1 MATDTEVPLIPV
13 EERKRGFRVFS
24 VTFSGVGIWFAVLF
38 FAFSLF
44 PSLLPRAGYLQ
55 GIASGITIMVGY
67 LIGVGL
73 QTLWRYLQIPS
84 LPVKVARWVTGIL
97 WVLVGLAVASS
108 IWRYVGWQNE
118 LRTIFAKDP
127 ISPSVWPV
135 IVVVTVLVAALILIV
150 ARSLR
155 KLAKFG
161 TRLLNRIFPPRLSQL
176 ISVGVIVVLLWSLIT
191 GVLVRGFFDGANAMF
206 STRDT
211 ATSEGVVP
219 TTSMLRSGGPESAVT
234 WESLGRKGRDF
245 VATGPTVE
253 QIDEF
258 SGGGAIEPIRVYV
271 GLDTEADLQTR
282 ADLLLAALQ
291 RTGAFDREVLVVAT
305 TTGTGFLDPAGIDPL
320 EYMYNGDT
328 AIAGVQYSFLPSWIS
343 LLADQQAV
351 KDTSRTV
358 FDTVHD
364 YWATLPE
371 DSRPDLYL
379 YGLSLGSYGVES
391 ILNSIN
397 VLNEPIDG
405 AFMSGPPFVNSLHN
419 DIEADRDPGSQA
431 WLPAFEG
438 GRTVQFTSSG
448 SQINAV
454 VEQNWGPTR
463 LVYLQHSSDPVVF
476 FNQNLAYEEPEWL
489 LEGQRGP
496 DIPKEMVWVPLVTM
510 WQVALDL
517 PAAGSVPIGHGH
529 MYSPQSNTE
538 AWAAMTQPQDW
549 TPAETARL
557 VAQMEADGTAS

>member
-1 MATDTEVPLIPV
+1 MAVDTEVPPTT
-13 EERKRGFRVFS
+13 EETGNPGFRVFS
-24 VTFSGVGIWFAVLF
+24 LSFSGVGIWFAVLF

-44 PSLLPRAGYLQ
+44 PSLLPRAGYVQ

-73 QTLWRYLQIPS
+73 QTLWRYLQIP
-84 LPVKVARWVTGIL
+84 PMPARVARWVKGVL
-97 WVLVGLAVASS
+97 WVLVGLAVASAS
-108 IWRYVGWQNE
+108 WRYVGWQNE
-118 LRTIFAKDP
+118 VRSIFTKDP
-127 ISPSVWPV
+127 IGPTVWLV

-155 KLAKFG
+155 KLARLG
-161 TRLLNRIFPPRLSQL
+161 TRLLNKIFPPRLSQL
-176 ISVGVIVVLLWSLIT
+176 ISVGIIVVLLWSLVS
-191 GVLVRGFFDGANAMF
+191 GLLVRAFFEGANAMF

-219 TTSMLRSGGPESAVT
+219 TTSTLRSGGPESLVT
-234 WESLGRKGRDF
+234 WDSLGRKGRDF
-245 VATGPTVE
+245 VATGPSVE

-271 GLDTEADLQTR
+271 GLDTEPDLQER
-282 ADLLLAALQ
+282 ADLLLAELQ

-305 TTGTGFLDPAGIDPL
+305 TTGTGFLDPAGVDPL
-320 EYMYNGDT
+320 EYMFNGDT

-351 KDTSRTV
+351 QDTSRTV

-371 DSRPDLYL
+371 QARPDLYL

-397 VLNEPIDG
+397 VINEPIDG

-419 DIEADRDPGSQA
+419 EIEANRDPGSQA

-448 SQINAV
+448 SQINEV

-476 FNQNLAYEEPEWL
+476 FNQKLAYEEPEWL
-489 LEGQRGP
+489 LAGQRGP
-496 DIPKEMVWVPLVTM
+496 DIPQEMVWVPLVTM

-529 MYSPQSNTE
+529 MYSPQSNAE
-538 AWAAMTQPQDW
+538 AWAAMTQPDDW
-549 TPAETARL
+549 SPAETARL